1 MSKSSDSFS
10 VLGLFTLSRQNAHSV
25 LDRMAKT
32 EPDALKR
39 FKESPSTF
47 AEAMPEFQAPKK
59 TLKDAQR

>member
-10 VLGLFTLSRQNAHSV
+10 FLGFFTISLQDAHSV

-32 EPDALKR
+32 EPDAFKR
-39 FKESPSTF
+39 FKESPTTF
-47 AEAMPEFQAPKK
+47 AKPMPEVSAPKK